1 MGLVVDSSENPM
13 EVSDRKGA
21 YCGQVINTEDQNND
35 QILFHRRKRRLSF
48 DKDYES
54 DQQQDEASSSTP
66 SDYIEVDASEFPYA
80 DPTVVNE
87 AIESLSE
94 NSYYEDDDSYD
105 QEQDKGLDYPENQNR
120 MKDA

>member
-48 DKDYES
+48 DKDSES
-54 DQQQDEASSSTP
+54 EQQEDGASSSTP

-87 AIESLSE
+87 AIESLSD